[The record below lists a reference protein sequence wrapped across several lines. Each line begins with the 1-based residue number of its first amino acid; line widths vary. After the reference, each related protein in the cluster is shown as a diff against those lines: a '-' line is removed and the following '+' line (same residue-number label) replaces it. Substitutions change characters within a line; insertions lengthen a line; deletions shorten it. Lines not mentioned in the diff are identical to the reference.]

1 MHPAQHALLTELL
14 QQWYDEARS
23 GIDDT
28 CYDEI
33 VAIHLARLHTQAAA
47 WQARITA
54 TFGVPL
60 SPDPPR
66 RPGVPSRWLTHCLT

>member
-54 TFGVPL
+54 TFGVPCPL
-60 SPDPPR
+60 TLRADQEYLPD
-66 RPGVPSRWLTHCLT
+66 G